1 MESRGVYTLGPE
13 CIDPLLAR
21 KMALTWA
28 HKAQHGLTM
37 PQESFNAAPGWPQE
51 AVLKAWKRT
60 LAPRLRFEW
69 GRDGH

>member
-1 MESRGVYTLGPE
+1 MEARGVYTLGPE

-37 PQESFNAAPGWPQE
+37 PQESSQCSPRMAPGS
-51 AVLKAWKRT
+51 RT
-60 LAPRLRFEW
+60 EGLETHFSTKIEV
-69 GRDGH
+69 